1 MTKDIS
7 WQKKH
12 REVISDFLKYLN
24 GCSDDYILKGG
35 TSLMLCY
42 GLDRFSEDIDLDGK
56 GGIIGNIVNDF
67 CAEKGYSY
75 RVAKDTDTVK
85 RYMVNYGDTGRP
97 LKVEVSFRKKV
108 IEPSEVTKFNGVNVY
123 KIDSICTMK
132 ANAYNSRDK
141 IRDLYDLSFICN
153 NYWEQLS
160 SPVKSIVR
168 DTLSYKG
175 IEQFDF
181 LIKDQSDEL
190 LDSSKLA
197 DDFLKMYDR
206 LNLLADERELQILNS
221 AINNSYSKQ
230 GIDEWKR
237 EINQTRSQMN
247 KENIEGKTP
256 IKGRKEEHTR

>member
-56 GGIIGNIVNDF
+56 GGIIRNIVNDF

-123 KIDSICTMK
+123 KICL
-132 ANAYNSRDK
+132 
-141 IRDLYDLSFICN
+141 LY
-153 NYWEQLS
+153 
-160 SPVKSIVR
+160 
-168 DTLSYKG
+168 T
-175 IEQFDF
+175 
-181 LIKDQSDEL
+181 SD
-190 LDSSKLA
+190 A
-197 DDFLKMYDR
+197 
-206 LNLLADERELQILNS
+206 ADE
-221 AINNSYSKQ
+221 
-230 GIDEWKR
+230 
-237 EINQTRSQMN
+237 
-247 KENIEGKTP
+247 
-256 IKGRKEEHTR
+256 